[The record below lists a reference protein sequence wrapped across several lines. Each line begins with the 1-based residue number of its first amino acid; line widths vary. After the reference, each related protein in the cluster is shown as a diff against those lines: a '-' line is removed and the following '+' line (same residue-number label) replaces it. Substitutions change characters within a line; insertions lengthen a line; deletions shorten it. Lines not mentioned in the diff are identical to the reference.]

1 APGFPGPACA
11 GARLSPGKARRRHP
25 CGRANHYPSRR
36 GRRPPLILGG
46 GRLRVYTE
54 SEGQRTYRSY
64 LRKGDYF
71 GEISP
76 YRQVQR
82 TATVEAVSAC
92 KLLKLDQGVFW
103 QLGHDYPTAKKQI
116 EERIAQDEYQRT
128 GGRPLDFSQELLPA
142 ETAAHEKVGLDQLD
156 RESPS
161 TRADGQA
168 PAKEGR
174 KWHPSKRIPFVQQ
187 IDEMDCGAASLAMI
201 CRAYGRPVSLSRI

>member
-54 SEGQRTYRSY
+54 TEGQRTYQSY

-92 KLLKLDQGVFW
+92 KALGRHHDLFR
-103 QLGHDYPTAKKQI
+103 QLGPGYSGVQKHIGD
-116 EERIAQDEYQRT
+116 RIPPDEYKRT
-128 GGRPLDFSQELLPA
+128 ARVPLDFAQELLPA
-142 ETAAHEKVGLDQLD
+142 EAAAHEKVGLDQLD
-156 RESPS
+156 REPPAV
-161 TRADGQA
+161 TLDGQM
-168 PAKEGR
+168 PAVKEGR

-201 CRAYGRPVSLSRI
+201 CRAY